1 MGGLDCE
8 VDVVE
13 SVDTAVEAE
22 GAVESAEVVVG
33 AEVSVGASVAV
44 DVEEVSEDV
53 VGAEVVGMDEL
64 SDGTSDADVEA
75 PKTVPDGSEEGA
87 VSETG
92 AEALPNESSP
102 ALATPSLISA
112 IYEHLDLPD
121 PRQLRPCRN
130 ARAWQMVVR
139 R

>member
-44 DVEEVSEDV
+44 DVEEVSECWCRSC
-53 VGAEVVGMDEL
+53 GYGR
-64 SDGTSDADVEA
+64 
-75 PKTVPDGSEEGA
+75 
-87 VSETG
+87 
-92 AEALPNESSP
+92 
-102 ALATPSLISA
+102 A
-112 IYEHLDLPD
+112 IGW
-121 PRQLRPCRN
+121 N
-130 ARAWQMVVR
+130 VR
-139 R
+139 RRC

>member
-1 MGGLDCE
+1 MAGLDCE

-53 VGAEVVGMDEL
+53 VGAEVVGTDEL

-75 PKTVPDGSEEGA
+75 PKTVPDVSEEG
-87 VSETG
+87 
-92 AEALPNESSP
+92 
-102 ALATPSLISA
+102 
-112 IYEHLDLPD
+112 
-121 PRQLRPCRN
+121 QCRK
-130 ARAWQMVVR
+130 QVR
-139 R
+139 KHSQTSRVLLWRLHH

>member
-53 VGAEVVGMDEL
+53 VGAEVVGTDEL
-64 SDGTSDADVEA
+64 SDGTSDADVDA
-75 PKTVPDGSEEGA
+75 PLKNRAFEQVRVVVGIIATAAESA
-87 VSETG
+87 VRD
-92 AEALPNESSP
+92 
-102 ALATPSLISA
+102 
-112 IYEHLDLPD
+112 LDAD
-121 PRQLRPCRN
+121 RYR
-130 ARAWQMVVR
+130 M
-139 R
+139 